1 MSTSVGPSV
10 ESAPSPSR
18 VSVQDPAV
26 DRFLRL
32 LAQIANEER
41 ARRRM
46 Q

>member
-1 MSTSVGPSV
+1 MSAAQSTSV
-10 ESAPSPSR
+10 ESAPSPNR
-18 VSVQDPAV
+18 VSVRDPAV
-26 DRFLRL
+26 DKFLRL